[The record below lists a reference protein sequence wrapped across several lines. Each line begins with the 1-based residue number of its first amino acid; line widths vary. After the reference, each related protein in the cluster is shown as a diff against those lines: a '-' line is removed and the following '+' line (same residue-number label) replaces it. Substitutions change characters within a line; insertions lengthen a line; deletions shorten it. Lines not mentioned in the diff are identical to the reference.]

1 MDNNNASNII
11 PFPTHAG
18 MGKASVINPST
29 SSKRPRPIVT
39 EVTEEELAWDP
50 VAVPQFLGTPEAHAA
65 ASTGDAEKDDLVLN
79 GEVTRSGDSYAVVRP
94 GHGRWPLGHVSD
106 VYKPTGHRGTT
117 AMVTEACKEMVR
129 PFKKALMSGHGYRVA
144 HQFHVLGEDKGD
156 LHGLP
161 VTSRLTVVHDHTGLH
176 ALRARMVVFVGNDTL
191 GSFVGS
197 RAIHVAKN
205 PEKWRLEVEA
215 MVAKS
220 MKAQDALMD
229 ILKAADTH
237 ALTEADKVLLTTLKV
252 NPPADAW
259 GLTLLDSC
267 VKYFKGKNTEMT
279 WGVWERRLDDDA
291 IRAMVAVLGAK
302 SFGVPLD
309 LALGGKRYGGKFT
322 DEARKAAEKAA
333 K

>member
-1 MDNNNASNII
+1 MNNKNAANII

-18 MGKASVINPST
+18 MGKASVINPSS
-29 SSKRPRPIVT
+29 SSKRPRPFVT

-50 VAVPQFLGTPEAHAA
+50 VAVPQFIGTVAAYQA
-65 ASTGDAEKDDLVLN
+65 ASTGDAEEDDRRHK
-79 GEVTRSGDSYAVVRP
+79 GEDIIRSGDSYAVARP
-94 GHGRWPLGHVSD
+94 GMERWPLGHVSD

-117 AMVTEACKEMVR
+117 AMVTEACKETVR

-144 HQFHVLGEDKGD
+144 HQFHVIGEDKGD

-176 ALRARMVVFVGNDTL
+176 ALRARMVVYVGNDTL
-191 GSFVGS
+191 GSFVGA

-215 MVAKS
+215 MVEKS
-220 MKAQDALMD
+220 MQAQDALMTL
-229 ILKAADTH
+229 LKAADTH
-237 ALTEADKVLLTTLKV
+237 VLTEADKGLLTALKV
-252 NPPADAW
+252 PPPGGTWA
-259 GLTLLDSC
+259 GTLLDSC
-267 VKYFKGKNTEMT
+267 VKYFKGKNTDMT

-302 SFGVPLD
+302 QFGVPMD
-309 LALGGKRYGGKFT
+309 LALGGKRYGGKHT
-322 DEARKAAEKAA
+322 EEARKQL
-333 K
+333 